1 MRLRKRT
8 IIGKNKLILLKMSKN
23 ISLKQFLM
31 RSGRFERSYDC
42 IAAIKDGKVTI
53 DDEIITRPNHFFNHK
68 KLLVRLYGEKVKPLS
83 KLYFL
88 FNKPSGYLC
97 QKSASEKTVYDL
109 LTKLNLPK
117 ESKQSLYTVGRL
129 DKDTEG
135 LLIMT
140 NDGRLSNAITNPKNE
155 IVKKYYA
162 VLEKQIDRE
171 KIKILEKGIEIS
183 IGRERYKTKSCKIEI
198 VGEKN
203 AYISISEGRKRQI
216 KKMFDAIGNKVV
228 YLRRV
233 SIGNIQ
239 LEKLKIGEFKEIS
252 REEIY
257 KKMDISNLFKQQ

>member
-1 MRLRKRT
+1 
-8 IIGKNKLILLKMSKN
+8 MSKN
-23 ISLKQFLM
+23 ISLKQFLA
-31 RSGRFERSYDC
+31 RSGKFERSYDC
-42 IAAIKDGKVTI
+42 ISAIRDGKVTI
-53 DDEIITRPNHFFNHK
+53 DNQIVTHPNHFFNPK
-68 KLLVRLYGEKVKPLS
+68 KSLVRLYGEKVKPLS
-83 KLYFL
+83 KIYFL

-97 QKSASEKTVYDL
+97 QKSASERTVYDL

-155 IVKKYYA
+155 IVKRYYA
-162 VLEKQIDRE
+162 VLEKQIDPK
-171 KIKILEKGIEIS
+171 KIKALEKGIEIS
-183 IGRERYKTKSCKIEI
+183 IGRERYKTKSCKIRI

-203 AYISISEGRKRQI
+203 AYISISEGKKRQI
-216 KKMFDAIGNKVV
+216 KKMFDAVGNKVI
-228 YLRRV
+228 YLRRI

-239 LEKLKIGEFKEIS
+239 LENLKIGEFKEIS

-257 KKMDISNLFKQQ
+257 RFSDSKKLLATFLNNNKFLIFTAR

>member
-1 MRLRKRT
+1 
-8 IIGKNKLILLKMSKN
+8 MSKN

-31 RSGRFERSYDC
+31 GSGRFERSYDC

-53 DDEIITRPNHFFNHK
+53 GNEIITHPNHFFNPK
-68 KLLVRLYGEKVKPLS
+68 KSLVKLYGEEVKPIP

-88 FNKPSGYLC
+88 LNKPSGYLC
-97 QKSASEKTVYDL
+97 QKSSSEKTVYGL
-109 LTKLNLPK
+109 LTKLELPK
-117 ESKQSLYTVGRL
+117 TLKQSLHTVGRL
-129 DKDTEG
+129 DRDTEG

-140 NDGRLSNAITNPKNE
+140 NDGRLSNAITNPKNK
-155 IVKKYYA
+155 IIKRYYA
-162 VLEKQIDRE
+162 VLEKQIDQE
-171 KIKILEKGIEIS
+171 KIKALEKGIEIS

-216 KKMFDAIGNKVV
+216 KKMFDAIGNNVV

-239 LEKLKIGEFKEIS
+239 LENLKTGEFKEIS

-257 KKMDISNLFKQQ
+257 KKMGH

>member
-1 MRLRKRT
+1 
-8 IIGKNKLILLKMSKN
+8 MSKN

-42 IAAIKDGKVTI
+42 IAAIKDGKVTVGN
-53 DDEIITRPNHFFNHK
+53 EIITHPNHFFNHK
-68 KLLVRLYGEKVKPLS
+68 KLLVRFNGEKINVLP

-88 FNKPSGYLC
+88 VNKPSGYLC
-97 QKSASEKTVYDL
+97 QKSANEKTVYDL
-109 LTKLNLPK
+109 LTKLSLPK
-117 ESKQSLYTVGRL
+117 ASRQSLYTIGRL

-135 LLIMT
+135 LLIIT

-162 VLEKQIDRE
+162 VLEKQIDLK
-171 KIKILEKGIEIS
+171 KIEILEKGIEIS
-183 IGRERYKTKSCKIEI
+183 IGRERYKTKSCKIET

-203 AYISISEGRKRQI
+203 AYISISEGRKRQV

-233 SIGNIQ
+233 SIGSIQ
-239 LEKLKIGEFKEIS
+239 LEKLKIGEFREIS

-257 KKMDISNLFKQQ
+257 KKIGSFVVRGSIADKVYS

>member
-1 MRLRKRT
+1 
-8 IIGKNKLILLKMSKN
+8 MSKN
-23 ISLKQFLM
+23 ISLRQFLM

-53 DDEIITRPNHFFNHK
+53 DNEIITHPNHFFNHR
-68 KLLVRLYGEKVKPLS
+68 KLLVRLNGEKVKPLPN
-83 KLYFL
+83 LYFL
-88 FNKPSGYLC
+88 LNKPSGYLC
-97 QKSASEKTVYDL
+97 QKSANEKTVYDL

-117 ESKQSLYTVGRL
+117 ESRQSLYTVGRL

-135 LLIMT
+135 LLIIT
-140 NDGRLSNAITNPKNE
+140 NDGRLSNMITNPKND

-162 VLEKQIDRE
+162 VLETRINRE
-171 KIKILEKGIEIS
+171 KIEILEKGIEIS
-183 IGRERYKTKSCKIEI
+183 IGREHYKTKSCKIEI

-216 KKMFDAIGNKVV
+216 KKMFDAVGNKVV

-239 LEKLKIGEFKEIS
+239 LENLKTGEFREIS
-252 REEIY
+252 REEIHR
-257 KKMDISNLFKQQ
+257 KLNFSE